1 MKKILMVLVVLAVII
16 IGYGVS
22 VRNALVVMNENV
34 DGGWAQVEAQY
45 QRRFD
50 LIPNLVETVK
60 GVAKQEVAVF
70 TAIAEARTRYSGA
83 TSVSEKV
90 AATNQMESALAR
102 LMVIVENYP
111 ELKSQQ
117 NFLALQSQIEGTE
130 NRISVE
136 RTRFND
142 LVRTYNTKVKI
153 FPTNIVASIFG
164 FGEREYFQS
173 TDGAEVAPAVN
184 F

>member
-1 MKKILMVLVVLAVII
+1 
-16 IGYGVS
+16 
-22 VRNALVVMNENV
+22 
-34 DGGWAQVEAQY
+34 
-45 QRRFD
+45 
-50 LIPNLVETVK
+50 
-60 GVAKQEVAVF
+60 VAKQEVAVF

-83 TSVSEKV
+83 TSVSDKV

-117 NFLALQSQIEGTE
+117 NFLTLQSQIEGTE

-136 RTRFND
+136 RGRFND
-142 LVRTYNTKVKI
+142 LVRAFNTKVKV
-153 FPTNIVASIFG
+153 FPANIVASIFG
-164 FGEREYFQS
+164 LGEREYFEAA
-173 TDGAEVAPAVN
+173 TGAEQAPEVN